1 MQDKTL
7 IEAIKELFRVI
18 VLAIIPITIDSLA
31 SGEINYNLIAIT
43 GAIAGLR
50 SLDKLLHEWGKE
62 IETTG
67 TKKKPVV
74 SKLKGGITRF

>member
-7 IEAIKELFRVI
+7 IEALKELFRVI